1 MTTIQ
6 QLHPVVIARDAA
18 DTIATTLASLR
29 SFPEVVV
36 YDNGSTDETAAI
48 CARFANVRV
57 ERGRFYGFGPT
68 KNHAASLAAGP
79 WILSIDADERIDTEL
94 LEQLGRLDLSET
106 RRAYAVD
113 RRNLLLGKHVRRAGW
128 GNNWL
133 VRVYHRGTCRFSD
146 VRVHEKVV
154 VPRGVSLIRLEGAL
168 WHDAVSD
175 IDQFLHKVSLYSE
188 LNRGACPKIRSIPH
202 ILLGAA
208 CAFVRSYFLR
218 LGFLEGWRGLL
229 IAHCDA
235 EGTFFKHFKRY
246 VDAQTHATPAPTSP
260 RWITRAK
267 SLVRT
272 SRD

>member
-1 MTTIQ
+1 
-6 QLHPVVIARDAA
+6 
-18 DTIATTLASLR
+18 
-29 SFPEVVV
+29 
-36 YDNGSTDETAAI
+36 
-48 CARFANVRV
+48 
-57 ERGRFYGFGPT
+57 
-68 KNHAASLAAGP
+68 
-79 WILSIDADERIDTEL
+79 
-94 LEQLGRLDLSET
+94 
-106 RRAYAVD
+106 
-113 RRNLLLGKHVRRAGW
+113 
-128 GNNWL
+128 
-133 VRVYHRGTCRFSD
+133 
-146 VRVHEKVV
+146 
-154 VPRGVSLIRLEGAL
+154 
-168 WHDAVSD
+168 VSD

-188 LNRGACPKIRSIPH
+188 LNRGASPKIRSIPH